1 MLAAVEKS
9 MTFLDILQAFDI
21 FANLQI
27 TLTLMKILL
36 ILKEMNLPV
45 RKMVLSCNSMFSLL
59 HNKVRRIGGFK
70 RHCGISTLF

>member
-9 MTFLDILQAFDI
+9 MTFLDILEALDI
-21 FANLQI
+21 FANLKI
-27 TLTLMKILL
+27 NLTLMKILL
-36 ILKEMNLPV
+36 ILKEMNLLV
-45 RKMVLSCNSMFSLL
+45 RKLVLSCNRMFSWI